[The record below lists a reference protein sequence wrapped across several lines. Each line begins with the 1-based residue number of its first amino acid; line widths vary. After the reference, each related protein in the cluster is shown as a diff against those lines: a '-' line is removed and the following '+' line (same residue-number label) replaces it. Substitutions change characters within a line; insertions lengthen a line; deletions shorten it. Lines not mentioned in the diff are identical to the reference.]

1 MKDYITTS
9 NEYDIVTRR
18 LKRLYAK
25 KEKLEIQITN
35 ITSTIKEVV
44 VNGGTSDDKMSS
56 YVAEKEQI
64 EIEIREKEIE
74 AAELKDDLEYMD
86 SRLSNINELKEQIFV
101 MYFIRGMKVKDIALK
116 AYCDISTV
124 YKKIKEINKERELA
138 KKIQKYSDTI
148 IS

>member
-9 NEYDIVTRR
+9 NEYDIICRR
-18 LKRLYAK
+18 IDRLYAK
-25 KEKLEIQITN
+25 KEKLETQINN
-35 ITSTIKEVV
+35 ITSKLKDVV
-44 VNGGTSDDKMSS
+44 VNGGFSNDKMGS

-64 EIEIREKEIE
+64 ELEIKEKEIE

-101 MYFIRGMKVKDIALK
+101 MYFIRGMKPKDIAPK
-116 AYCDISTV
+116 VYCDISTV

-138 KKIQKYSDTI
+138 KKSQNYCSII

>member
-9 NEYDIVTRR
+9 NEYEIVSRR
-18 LKRLYAK
+18 LRRLYAR
-25 KEKLEIQITN
+25 KEKLEIQINN
-35 ITSTIKEVV
+35 ITSTIKETVV
-44 VNGGTSDDKMSS
+44 DGGTIDDKMSS

-64 EIEIREKEIE
+64 ELEIEEKEIE

-86 SRLSNINELKEQIFV
+86 SRISNINELKEQIFV
-101 MYFIRGMKVKDIALK
+101 MYFIRGMKVKEIAPK

-138 KKIQKYSDTI
+138 KKIQKNSDI
-148 IS
+148 IVL